1 MERLLDTVSI
11 WRRFE
16 WDSAHRIAG
25 HEGAC
30 KAIHGHRY
38 AAELELGGVEPDRL
52 GRVIDF
58 GVVKRVVGDWILAN
72 LDHTAIFDRRDADP
86 RVGAVVALNAEMG
99 KPAYF
104 LDGPPTAER
113 IVLELSRVLGPML
126 AELGVT
132 LLSIRLWETPN
143 CSAVWRR
150 D

>member
-1 MERLLDTVSI
+1 MV
-11 WRRFE
+11 
-16 WDSAHRIAG
+16 
-25 HEGAC
+25 
-30 KAIHGHRY
+30 KA
-38 AAELELGGVEPDRL
+38 
-52 GRVIDF
+52 
-58 GVVKRVVGDWILAN
+58 VVGQWILAN
-72 LDHTAIFDRRDADP
+72 LDHTAIFDRADADP
-86 RVGAVVALNAEMG
+86 RVGAIADLNAEMG

-126 AELGVT
+126 AELGVS